1 MLTTASV
8 RRAIP
13 APPLPTV
20 ARIDRRRRDA
30 HAALFAQRVTEFA
43 RWLPPEEAALV
54 RGAYQAGQTARQ
66 LAAIA
71 QVPGRVVQRRLR
83 KVLERALSAGFRHA
97 ARQLELAPVT
107 PEWPPAAG
115 ALRGASERQVHL
127 AVLRAVFIEG
137 LSLRAASQRLDI
149 ALHAVRRHH
158 EMARLEM
165 QTKE

>member
-1 MLTTASV
+1 M
-8 RRAIP
+8 
-13 APPLPTV
+13 
-20 ARIDRRRRDA
+20 
-30 HAALFAQRVTEFA
+30 FAQRVTEFA

-54 RGAYQAGQTARQ
+54 RGAYQAGQTAGQ

-71 QVPGRVVQRRLR
+71 QVPRYVAQRRLR
-83 KVLERALSAGFRHA
+83 KVLERVLSADFRHA
-97 ARQLELAPVT
+97 ARQLELAPAT

-115 ALRGASERQVHL
+115 SLRGANERQIHL

-137 LSLRAASQRLDI
+137 LSLRAASQRLGI

-165 QTKE
+165 QAKE